1 MRKRLRRLYALAK
14 HRRIR
19 QAVLLAFILWLWVVL
34 VLVLVIDAYGHHDN
48 AHPADVIIVLGA
60 GLRSD
65 NTPGPALIRRT
76 THAAEL
82 WKAGFAP
89 VIICSGGKPGIRTRS
104 EADAC
109 AELLRGDGIPATAI
123 VLEDRSRSTEENAF
137 ESKTIMDAHGWQTA
151 IIVSDKYHLFRAN
164 RLFRNAGIPAYTSP
178 APSDPG
184 PLEYVVFVAREIVA
198 FHWQL
203 LKEALNLP
211 ITYVQSI

>member
-1 MRKRLRRLYALAK
+1 LKLRIRAILRNRRLR
-14 HRRIR
+14 
-19 QAVLLAFILWLWVVL
+19 QVVLMAFILWLWVIF
-34 VLVLVIDAYGHHDN
+34 VLVIVINAYGAVDR
-48 AHPADVIIVLGA
+48 AQSADVIVVLGA

-65 NTPGPALIRRT
+65 NTPGPALTRRT
-76 THAAEL
+76 AHAAGL

-89 VIICSGGKPGIRTRS
+89 TIICSGGKPGTRTRS

-109 AELLRGDGIPATAI
+109 AELLRGEGVPSDSII
-123 VLEDRSRSTEENAF
+123 LEDNSRSTEENAF
-137 ESKTIMDAHGWQTA
+137 ESKKIMDAHGFQTA

-164 RLFRNAGIPAYTSP
+164 RLFRNAGISAVTSP
-178 APSDPG
+178 VPTDP
-184 PLEYVVFVAREIVA
+184 PLGDYLNSMFREILA